1 MRSFIEDGGY
11 VASCLFKDGEFVFD
25 ITNDLNY
32 ARRFAGSKYVKS
44 NPEGIY
50 KKIAQK
56 LKEGNKVMFIGL
68 PCQVAALKNY
78 VKIRISYVLLILFAM
93 VLLHHKFWKDFK

>member
-56 LKEGNKVMFIGL
+56 LKEGNKGYVYW
-68 PCQVAALKNY
+68 AAMPGCSFEELC
-78 VKIRISYVLLILFAM
+78 
-93 VLLHHKFWKDFK
+93 